1 MRGTELDGFPPTG
14 RRRARVE
21 ANAPGSPKSV
31 RHLPA
36 LLGLFSALSV
46 PLGYPI
52 LIADG
57 AVLLQPSVA
66 AGFGLFLIRGAR
78 YLLRGDFPRKMWVV
92 FVGASVQ
99 AGLFLAVAVAFQ
111 TAGLPR
117 STTLSLQGIF
127 FATAAVGK
135 APPLPPHAR

>member
-1 MRGTELDGFPPTG
+1 
-14 RRRARVE
+14 
-21 ANAPGSPKSV
+21 
-31 RHLPA
+31 
-36 LLGLFSALSV
+36 LGLFSALLV

-57 AVLLQPSVA
+57 TVLLQLLVA

-78 YLLRGDFPRKMWVV
+78 YLWRGDFPRKMWVV

-99 AGLFLAVAVAFQ
+99 AGLFLVAGAFP